1 MAKIRL
7 NTCIKPNKEI
17 EMAKKL
23 YKTMRGRPIDMLAIA
38 AANADKQAIGNAKMN
53 ARGDIL
59 GPNGVVLRTQEQI
72 EAEWRRNQQRQQEV
86 AGISNN
92 IKAPFPADRPAARAL
107 PADQNFEPDA
117 TPAFDSA
124 ERPAVVDNAEQV
136 KKMVQTRRK
145 IVDAD

>member
-1 MAKIRL
+1 
-7 NTCIKPNKEI
+7 
-17 EMAKKL
+17 MAKKL

-86 AGISNN
+86 AGISNQQDDICFDLGICIHQHLIGDPFISPSG
-92 IKAPFPADRPAARAL
+92 IKAIG
-107 PADQNFEPDA
+107 
-117 TPAFDSA
+117 SG
-124 ERPAVVDNAEQV
+124 
-136 KKMVQTRRK
+136 
-145 IVDAD
+145 